1 VRPHLLR
8 YGVVVRARLLCL
20 VSLLVA
26 SLAVAAPAAAQLR
39 RDTSPVAIPPVSLTA
54 PDDALAMAVNP
65 ASLAFLSGWGV
76 QYVHAD
82 ADDREDLGERGDGL
96 YAAMPLL
103 FGISAGLS
111 VDSVRPAVRV
121 APEERLGFERTM
133 VSLGLA
139 YRALESLGVGATA
152 RMLFGSA
159 QVLGLFT
166 LDLAVSWRPVP
177 EVAISLLA
185 RDVTAPGHQAAV
197 GLGPVGRVP
206 RSFVL
211 GLAVRPDETRAL
223 TIDAAGVVDDTGRI
237 GARLAAEVEVPYVGR
252 LLGAFEVEDVGGTR
266 PDLRGTV
273 GLAVDWGQYGV
284 GGGVIAGDGFG
295 PRAGSSD
302 GSVGWYA
309 TARVEEDQRR
319 GIPTGD
325 VIAEVVLEGTG
336 ARSFLSVQRRLER
349 ALHDPR
355 VRGVLLRMQGAGFG
369 LAYAQELRQ
378 LVDRLEAADKPV
390 VCSLQDSSGSELYAC
405 AGARRIVID
414 PAGGVR
420 LYGPSMEI
428 QHYGTL
434 LRNLGVRA
442 DFVRIGRF
450 KSAIEDYQ
458 DDAMGEGAR
467 EERTEIL
474 AGLSLRL
481 RDDLARDRELTF
493 ASMQRILD
501 RGPYLADEAVEA
513 GLVDEV
519 TARDELAPVLRD
531 VFGGDLVRE
540 SAPPGEVDRH
550 FGEASH
556 VGVVVIDGE
565 LTDGENVDVP
575 LLEIHT
581 TGGRTAS
588 AAIDQLAADPAIAAI
603 VVRIDTP
610 GGSVLASDQI
620 HRAIQRA
627 RRRKPVIASMG
638 AIAASGGYYVA
649 SACDE
654 IWAEPSTIT
663 GSIGVWF
670 GKVDFEPIASRYGV
684 TTEQLR
690 AGAHGGAESLFRP
703 FTAEERALLSD
714 AVRSW
719 YRSFLRRVA
728 VGRGMRMTEV
738 HALAQGRVYTGD
750 RALELG
756 LVDHLG
762 GFASALERARQLSDL
777 PVETGYEV
785 RPFRP
790 SSLIDYVLQG
800 TGLARAQ
807 LADGLDEAA
816 QAELS
821 PRPSLG
827 EGSAEAMGQLGEALS
842 ALSPEARRLLRMVYV
857 MRVIGDARP
866 LALLP
871 MDLGAE

>member
-1 VRPHLLR
+1 M
-8 YGVVVRARLLCL
+8 
-20 VSLLVA
+20 SI
-26 SLAVAAPAAAQLR
+26 VAAHRFLFVLASCLAISSTASAQFR

-54 PDDALAMAVNP
+54 PDDAYAMAVNP
-65 ASLAFLSGWGV
+65 ASLAFLSGWGLH
-76 QYVHAD
+76 YVHAD
-82 ADDREDLGERGDGL
+82 ADSQSDLGERGDGL

-103 FGISAGLS
+103 FGVSAGLS
-111 VDSVRPAVRV
+111 VDSVRPAPRLV
-121 APEERLGFERTM
+121 PGERLGFERTM

-139 YRALESLGVGATA
+139 YRVLESLGVGATA
-152 RMLFGSA
+152 RMLFGSP
-159 QVLGLFT
+159 QILGLFT
-166 LDLAVSWRPVP
+166 LDLAASFRPVP
-177 EVAISLLA
+177 EVALSFIA
-185 RDVTAPGHQAAV
+185 RDVTAPSHQQAV
-197 GLGPVGRVP
+197 GLEPVGRVP
-206 RSFVL
+206 RSFL
-211 GLAVRPDETRAL
+211 LSLALRPEETRAL
-223 TIDAAGVVDDTGRI
+223 TIDLAGAIDDTGAI
-237 GARLAAEVEVPYVGR
+237 GARVAAEVEVPYVGR
-252 LLGAFEVEDVGGTR
+252 LLGALEVQDLSGAA

-273 GLAVDWGQYGV
+273 GLALDWGQYGV
-284 GGGVIAGDGFG
+284 GGGVIAGDGFE
-295 PRAGSSD
+295 GSP
-302 GSVGWYA
+302 GWYA
-309 TARVEEDQRR
+309 HARVEEDVRR

-325 VIAEVVLEGTG
+325 VVTEVVLSGAG

-378 LVDRLEAADKPV
+378 LVDRLEAANKPV
-390 VCSLQDSSGSELYAC
+390 VCSLEDASGSELYAC

-414 PAGGVR
+414 PSGGVR

-428 QHYGTL
+428 QHYGTA

-458 DDAMGEGAR
+458 DDTMGEGAR

-481 RDDLARDRELTF
+481 RDDLSRDRDLVFDT
-493 ASMQRILD
+493 MQALLD
-501 RGPYLADEAVEA
+501 RGPYLADEAVEV

-519 TARDELAPVLRD
+519 TGRDEISPVLRD
-531 VFGGDLVRE
+531 VMGGDFARE
-540 SAPPGEVDRH
+540 RSAPGEIDRH

-556 VGVVVIDGE
+556 IGVVVIDGE
-565 LTDGENVDVP
+565 MTDGENVDVP

-588 AAIDQLAADPAIAAI
+588 QAIDGFAADPAISAI

-670 GKVDFEPIASRYGV
+670 GKVDFEPIATRYGV
-684 TTEQLR
+684 TTEQMR
-690 AGAHGGAESLFRP
+690 SGAHGGAESLFRP

-728 VGRGMRMTEV
+728 EGRGMRMTEV

-762 GFASALERARQLSDL
+762 GFTSALERARQITDL

-790 SSLIDYVLQG
+790 SSIIDYVLQG
-800 TGLARAQ
+800 AGLARAE
-807 LADGLDEAA
+807 LADGLDAA
-816 QAELS
+816 AEAELS
-821 PRPSLG
+821 PRPSLDP
-827 EGSAEAMGQLGEALS
+827 STAEAMSALGNAIS
-842 ALSPEARRLLRMVYV
+842 ALSPEARRVLRMVYV
-857 MRVIGDARP
+857 MRVIGDAHP

-871 MDLGAE
+871 IDIGSD